1 MSHFEERLAEI
12 RRENMA
18 KIRRAHPQ
26 LSGLDLE
33 RPAYLSHVRRAR
45 RRRVLEDLRR
55 ESDQCM
61 RQGAIVEPHS
71 ALWALARLAQR
82 LRRRSVTFCG
92 VRFPVTYSVWRGAVR
107 DPETNEAL
115 VLFVAP
121 CH

>member
-1 MSHFEERLAEI
+1 MSYFEERLAEI
-12 RRENMA
+12 RR
-18 KIRRAHPQ
+18 AHP
-26 LSGLDLE
+26 SPDPTG
-33 RPAYLSHVRRAR
+33 

-61 RQGAIVEPHS
+61 RHGAIVEPHT

-107 DPETNEAL
+107 DPETKEPL

-121 CH
+121 CC

>member
-1 MSHFEERLAEI
+1 MSHFEERLEEI
-12 RRENMA
+12 RRENLA
-18 KIRRAHPQ
+18 EIRRAHPQ
-26 LSGLDLE
+26 IDLE
-33 RPAYLSHVRRAR
+33 RQAYASHARRA

-55 ESDQCM
+55 ESDLCM

-82 LRRRSVTFCG
+82 QCRRSVMFCG
-92 VRFPVTYSVWRGAVR
+92 VRFRVTYSVWRGAVR
-107 DPETNEAL
+107 DPETNEPL